1 MSVCLCECMCVYVG
15 RGDRKKEGGKEQGRR
30 EGRGM
35 EGWGENLNH
44 LERNKVSG
52 EV

>member
-1 MSVCLCECMCVYVG
+1 MWEG
-15 RGDRKKEGGKEQGRR
+15 EGGDRKKERGKEQ
-30 EGRGM
+30 EWRGV
-35 EGWGENLNH
+35 GWKDGGENLNH

>member
-1 MSVCLCECMCVYVG
+1 MCVWG
-15 RGDRKKEGGKEQGRR
+15 GDRKKERGKEQ
-30 EGRGM
+30 EWRGG
-35 EGWGENLNH
+35 GWKDRGENLNH